1 MDLRD
6 TDQKGILWLLDEE
19 SIFPGAT
26 DESFM
31 ERLYIHYGDE
41 SIRRKISN
49 LVVCFVQ
56 FLCNVNL
63 IHNVYMFNTTTQL
76 GSLVTT
82 KSNTSLT

>member
-41 SIRRKISN
+41 SIRRKIAKLSCVFFVEFY
-49 LVVCFVQ
+49 VV
-56 FLCNVNL
+56 L
-63 IHNVYMFNTTTQL
+63 ILYMFHTTTQVGKWVKL
-76 GSLVTT
+76 NLTQ
-82 KSNTSLT
+82 SNLI